1 MPLHICHARKNDHTR
16 CTFTASY
23 FDNQLCGV
31 HNNQRI
37 RAGQM
42 GGQPWVLPVWP
53 APAPAP
59 APEPAPAPAPEPAP
73 APAPACLNCARRLP
87 ATRVRLNMQYC
98 GWCEQRRPRP
108 DLPVEMRCC
117 WKTLH
122 PRGRVCMI
130 VNRPGHTMCWKHA
143 EKHRLFVIETDYTRA
158 SERMVIGPWQT
169 VVEEIETN
177 FVAWP
182 NFGQI
187 NSDQRRTLLLRLA
200 RQFIIPE
207 LYNRISEQTGR
218 QTRMV
223 EGGNIFVIGYADR
236 PRPPP
241 RPIGLAAFALDRQNV
256 HTRETS
262 ETTNK
267 GLRILLEVPVADPA
281 NIYAVIVDTY
291 ARMPFANMIASMSRA
306 DMNVLHDVVKWYNT
320 SLCHVPDDFLYKRTL
335 DALWVRIQA
344 SEHKTELKKR
354 LWEEWTESVGMCCD
368 GHITRLVNVLV
379 GFDPEFLPPVSAG
392 ELLQQRMATLA
403 GLEIETEEKVL
414 RANAIFDEL
423 GTPAEERTAWIEAF

>member
-1 MPLHICHARKNDHTR
+1 MPLHICHARKHDHTR

-23 FDNQLCGV
+23 FNNQLCGV
-31 HNNQRI
+31 HNNQRL
-37 RAGQM
+37 RGEVP

-53 APAPAP
+53 AAAPAP
-59 APEPAPAPAPEPAP
+59 DPVPGPDPVPAPPPT
-73 APAPACLNCARRLP
+73 CLTCARRLP
-87 ATRVRLNMQYC
+87 ATRLRQNLQHC
-98 GWCEQRRPRP
+98 GWCEARRPRP
-108 DLPVEMRCC
+108 DLPAEMRCC

-122 PRGRVCMI
+122 PRGRECMTI
-130 VNRPGHTMCWKHA
+130 NRPGRTMCWKHA
-143 EKHRLFVIETDYTRA
+143 EQHRLFLIETDHRRA
-158 SERMVIGPWQT
+158 TTLLVVGPWQT
-169 VVEEIETN
+169 VIEEIETN

-182 NFGQI
+182 NFGEI
-187 NSDQRRTLLLRLA
+187 NSNQRRTFVLRLA
-200 RQFIIPE
+200 TQFRIRE
-207 LYNRISEQTGR
+207 LYNRVAEQMGR
-218 QTRMV
+218 RARMN
-223 EGGNIFVIGYADR
+223 EDGNIFVLDYGDLPRA
-236 PRPPP
+236 PRPV
-241 RPIGLAAFALDRQNV
+241 GLAAFAMDRQNV

-267 GLRILLEVPVADPA
+267 GLRLLLAVPVADPA
-281 NIYAVIVDTY
+281 NIYTVIVDTFT
-291 ARMPFANMIASMSRA
+291 RTSIANMSRA
-306 DMNVLHDVVKWYNT
+306 DMNVLHDVVKWYGT
-320 SLCHVPDDFLYKRTL
+320 SLCHVPDDFLYKRIL

-423 GTPAEERTAWIEAF
+423 GTPAEERTAWIDAF